1 MYLLIKEIENVSL
14 ETDADICVCV
24 CVSMNFMSRGDR
36 MDTLKLK
43 TKPAISR
50 PDHFQQSDVE
60 QSWRTS
66 LQKAR

>member
-14 ETDADICVCV
+14 ETDADFL

>member
-14 ETDADICVCV
+14 ETDAVFCV